1 MFISTV
7 VAFLK
12 RKIPPLGSSSG
23 YNKDS
28 TTHTQMILLPE
39 MVQTI
44 VKCISASSNIVS
56 AELSQEIFQIN
67 VQSRLLLDQKPG
79 VNNSSPQVQTPSG
92 LGNLTSSAAQSAA
105 ATAVVKNM
113 VGVGG
118 TPSLQPSGVTGSSQQ
133 QPQGAAFDII
143 QSMFNLNMN
152 ASLGGQNPANF
163 GSPGKLILSQLS
175 SGQLNPNQINLTSTL
190 NSKNKI

>member
-1 MFISTV
+1 
-7 VAFLK
+7 
-12 RKIPPLGSSSG
+12 
-23 YNKDS
+23 
-28 TTHTQMILLPE
+28 MILLPE

-79 VNNSSPQVQTPSG
+79 VNNTSSQVSTPAG
-92 LGNLTSSAAQSAA
+92 IGNLASSAAQSAA

-118 TPSLQPSGVTGSSQQ
+118 APSLQPGVASSQQ
-133 QPQGAAFDII
+133 QPQGAFDII

-152 ASLGGQNPANF
+152 ASMGGPNPVNF
-163 GSPGKLILSQLS
+163 GNSPGKLILSQLS
-175 SGQLNPNQINLTSTL
+175 SGQLNPNQLNLTSTL
-190 NSKNKI
+190 TS

>member
-1 MFISTV
+1 
-7 VAFLK
+7 
-12 RKIPPLGSSSG
+12 
-23 YNKDS
+23 
-28 TTHTQMILLPE
+28 MILLPE

-79 VNNSSPQVQTPSG
+79 VNNTSSQVSTPAG
-92 LGNLTSSAAQSAA
+92 IGNLASTAAQSAA

-118 TPSLQPSGVTGSSQQ
+118 ASSLQPGVASSQQ
-133 QPQGAAFDII
+133 QPQGAFDII

-152 ASLGGQNPANF
+152 ASMGGPNPANF
-163 GSPGKLILSQLS
+163 GNSPGKLILSQLS
-175 SGQLNPNQINLTSTL
+175 SGQLNPNQLNLTSTL
-190 NSKNKI
+190 TSNKFYF